1 MFIVFIC
8 FFYLHTTKIPNI
20 PNPTHHHGHFPLN
33 HPVNP
38 RCILIK
44 LSNIS
49 RNDPRHNK
57 RITYKYIVSNIVS
70 YTQNTILSSS
80 NKKKTIIIILWK
92 YLVFVRTHTHTHLR
106 CLAIDINRIIERSIN
121 QSCNLL
127 CFICVS
133 CCCFAFIEQK
143 TQTNQT
149 NTYQN
154 TIKCWLLFPV
164 NNR

>member
-57 RITYKYIVSNIVS
+57 RITYIYRIS
-70 YTQNTILSSS
+70 YRILKTQYCPRPTNNNTMKISC
-80 NKKKTIIIILWK
+80 
-92 YLVFVRTHTHTHLR
+92 VRPHTHTHTFTMLG
-106 CLAIDINRIIERSIN
+106 NRYQSNNRTIN
-121 QSCNLL
+121 QSIMQFVMFHLRFL
-127 CFICVS
+127 
-133 CCCFAFIEQK
+133 
-143 TQTNQT
+143 
-149 NTYQN
+149 
-154 TIKCWLLFPV
+154 LLFCV
-164 NNR
+164 Y

>member
-20 PNPTHHHGHFPLN
+20 QNPTHHHGHFPLN

-80 NKKKTIIIILWK
+80 NKKKNNNNNTMKISC
-92 YLVFVRTHTHTHLR
+92 VRPHTHTHTFTMLGNRYQSNNRTIKQSIMQFVMFHLR
-106 CLAIDINRIIERSIN
+106 FL
-121 QSCNLL
+121 
-127 CFICVS
+127 
-133 CCCFAFIEQK
+133 
-143 TQTNQT
+143 
-149 NTYQN
+149 
-154 TIKCWLLFPV
+154 LLFCV
-164 NNR
+164 Y

>member
-57 RITYKYIVSNIVS
+57 RISYIYIEYRIVYSKHNIVLV
-70 YTQNTILSSS
+70 QQKKNNNNNTMKISC
-80 NKKKTIIIILWK
+80 
-92 YLVFVRTHTHTHLR
+92 VRPHTHTHTFTMLG
-106 CLAIDINRIIERSIN
+106 NRYQSNNRTIN
-121 QSCNLL
+121 QSIMQFVMFHLRFL
-127 CFICVS
+127 
-133 CCCFAFIEQK
+133 
-143 TQTNQT
+143 
-149 NTYQN
+149 
-154 TIKCWLLFPV
+154 LLFCV
-164 NNR
+164 Y

>member
-1 MFIVFIC
+1 MHINK
-8 FFYLHTTKIPNI
+8 TTEYIPKRSSTQQTNNVYIYRISYRTQYCPRPTNNNNNMKIS
-20 PNPTHHHGHFPLN
+20 
-33 HPVNP
+33 
-38 RCILIK
+38 C
-44 LSNIS
+44 
-49 RNDPRHNK
+49 
-57 RITYKYIVSNIVS
+57 
-70 YTQNTILSSS
+70 
-80 NKKKTIIIILWK
+80 
-92 YLVFVRTHTHTHLR
+92 VRPHTHTTHLR

-143 TQTNQT
+143 TQTNRK

-164 NNR
+164 NNRYSITDTNCFRATNRISLNLMTNLNKTKINMPPPP